1 MKFLEN
7 VLSPET
13 LKKLKELVGEDLVNK
28 VDEATKDFKIDVAEE
43 KFIPKAK
50 FDEVNTQIKDLKA
63 QISDRDKQISD
74 LGKLKDSGELSK
86 KIEELEA
93 QNKQAQAD
101 YEAKLLAREK
111 DMAIDTYLMG
121 QKAKNIKAVKAV
133 LDLTGVT
140 YKNNKLEGID
150 KLVSD
155 LKASDSYLFDIDT
168 KNDGAGGD
176 PNKGKTPPADRFGKF
191 RKM

>member
-43 KFIPKAK
+43 KFIPKVN

-86 KIEELEA
+86 KIEELEV

-111 DMAIDTYLMG
+111 DMAIDSYLIG
-121 QKAKNIKAVKAV
+121 QK
-133 LDLTGVT
+133 LPQ
-140 YKNNKLEGID
+140 
-150 KLVSD
+150 S
-155 LKASDSYLFDIDT
+155 F
-168 KNDGAGGD
+168 
-176 PNKGKTPPADRFGKF
+176 
-191 RKM
+191 